1 MARKI
6 SRNFVSLDSLFNYF
20 FILEIYQEEEWSLVD
35 VFVAAFVE
43 EQIVAVV
50 LEKIVSADS
59 VVSVEMKTVVVV
71 VVEVGVAA
79 EKLVKMM
86 SDTGR

>member
-35 VFVAAFVE
+35 VFVAAVVE

-50 LEKIVSADS
+50 LEKIVS
-59 VVSVEMKTVVVV
+59 VEMKTVVVAV
-71 VVEVGVAA
+71 VVEEVEVAA